1 MSQVVQIIEDQ
12 SESITNLQNS
22 DLITHEHVFPA
33 FVLKYH
39 NENLLPLHSM
49 FSSCAHQST
58 FLLYLDWSN
67 LSTMNIW
74 LWSVQL
80 EQQCRPPVWV
90 ARDPSQSW
98 RLRPVRILNAT
109 RHHSQY
115 IFTYS
120 HTHISTLL
128 HWVHAVTTDCF
139 KDDWIFWGSKN
150 KS

>member
-1 MSQVVQIIEDQ
+1 MSQVDQIREDH
-12 SESITNLQNS
+12 SESMTNLQNS

-109 RHHSQY
+109 KHHPQFHILTFQRHC
-115 IFTYS
+115 IGFTCCG
-120 HTHISTLL
+120 HTTHLWKCENINT
-128 HWVHAVTTDCF
+128 
-139 KDDWIFWGSKN
+139 I
-150 KS
+150 